1 MLSRNLLYT
10 AVTRAKKLCV
20 LVADPKAIRLALTE
34 TRREERST
42 GLMQRLQRALE
53 GALS

>member
-1 MLSRNLLYT
+1 
-10 AVTRAKKLCV
+10 VTRAKKLCV

-34 TRREERST
+34 TRREERNT
-42 GLMQRLQRALE
+42 GLKLRLQRALE